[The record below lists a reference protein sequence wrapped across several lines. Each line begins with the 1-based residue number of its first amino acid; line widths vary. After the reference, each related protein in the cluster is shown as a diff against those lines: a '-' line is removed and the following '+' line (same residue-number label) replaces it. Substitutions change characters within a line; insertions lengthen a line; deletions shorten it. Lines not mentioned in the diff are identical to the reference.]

1 MPDAFGDRAVFSVV
15 LPVTNAMVEP
25 DMADLRPRGVT
36 NQTFR
41 FPFPGLPD
49 TVEALMELLGAT
61 LDTVSSCGPDRVVV
75 AYTPE
80 YMADGVEV
88 TAQLRRFVEDRTGL
102 AVTMASDAVT
112 EALKALDVK
121 RIGLV
126 TPFLPAAN
134 VNVVAYFEAHG
145 ISVVSE
151 AGFSSAQK
159 GGTYT
164 ALISEAEV
172 GDAFA
177 RVDSPDVDA
186 LVQVGTA
193 LACAGF
199 VDALEARHDKPVV
212 AINNATYWLALREH
226 GITDH
231 LDGHGVLLAR
241 H

>member
-15 LPVTNAMVEP
+15 LPVTNAVVEP
-25 DMADLRPRGVT
+25 DMAGLRPPGVT

-49 TVEALMELLGAT
+49 TVEGLMDLMGPT
-61 LDTVSSCGPDRVVV
+61 LDTVNACEPDRVVV

-80 YMADGVEV
+80 YMDDGV
-88 TAQLRRFVEDRTGL
+88 TAAAQLRLFVEDRTGL
-102 AVTMASDAVT
+102 PVTMASDAVSG
-112 EALKALDVK
+112 ALRALGVQ

-134 VNVVAYFEAHG
+134 ANVTSYFAVNG

-159 GGTYT
+159 GRTYT
-164 ALISEAEV
+164 ARISEADV

-177 RVDSPDVDA
+177 RVDVPDVEA

-193 LACAGF
+193 LVCAGF

-212 AINNATYWLALREH
+212 AVNTATYWLALREH
-226 GITDH
+226 GISDR